1 VATVIAEETQAR
13 TTGDRLAAWLTRR
26 LGSMVTVY
34 LTVALSAV
42 WMVLGA
48 RSVLGFDPYPY
59 PVLLFVGNVVQLLL
73 IFVILVGQRTLSEA
87 GERRAQ
93 QTYDDAQ
100 AILGECHRLQAL
112 IDDRARLLNR
122 GASAGR
128 ELDPCDTAPIM
139 ISPPLAVAPAIS
151 TPNRRIAAW
160 LVQRLGSRAAVVV
173 ATVAVVGWMVLA
185 LLGVIPDPYPFPFLL
200 FCSSLAQLVFMF
212 VIMVGQDVLGEV
224 SDRRVVETS
233 NHTAVVL
240 QQCRHLRQHLL
251 AQDELLAA
259 VVEQAVDARVPEEP
273 GAPAPRGHADR
284 SQDVGSGRR

>member
-1 VATVIAEETQAR
+1 
-13 TTGDRLAAWLTRR
+13 
-26 LGSMVTVY
+26 
-34 LTVALSAV
+34 
-42 WMVLGA
+42 
-48 RSVLGFDPYPY
+48 
-59 PVLLFVGNVVQLLL
+59 
-73 IFVILVGQRTLSEA
+73 
-87 GERRAQ
+87 
-93 QTYDDAQ
+93 
-100 AILGECHRLQAL
+100 
-112 IDDRARLLNR
+112 
-122 GASAGR
+122 
-128 ELDPCDTAPIM
+128 M
-139 ISPPLAVAPAIS
+139 ISPPPAVEPAIS

-173 ATVAVVGWMVLA
+173 ATAIIVGWMALA

-251 AQDELLAA
+251 AQDELLTA
-259 VVEQAVDARVPEEP
+259 VVERAVDGGTEGP

-284 SQDVGSGRR
+284 SQDAGSGRR

>member
-1 VATVIAEETQAR
+1 MLDEGAESR
-13 TTGDRLAAWLTRR
+13 TAGDRLAAWLTRR

-73 IFVILVGQRTLSEA
+73 IFVILVGQRTLSES

-122 GASAGR
+122 GAAAGR

-139 ISPPLAVAPAIS
+139 ISPPLAVEPAIS
-151 TPNRRIAAW
+151 TRNRRMAAW

-173 ATVAVVGWMVLA
+173 ATGIVGGWMVLA

-224 SDRRVVETS
+224 SDRRIVETS

-251 AQDELLAA
+251 AQDELLTA
-259 VVEQAVDARVPEEP
+259 VVEEAVDARAPEGA
-273 GAPAPRGHADR
+273 GAPAPRREHSD
-284 SQDVGSGRR
+284 QDVGSGRR